1 MVMTALSLILATA
14 QNHHVRMGDYAKG
27 KLTFEKIFVYWV

>member
-14 QNHHVRMGDYAKG
+14 HSHHVRMGDYAKG
-27 KLTFEKIFVYWV
+27 KLTFENLLVY